1 MDFGTGGTYRR
12 HLSFSVSN
20 RALPVKKSIMGVVL
34 LQYKT
39 DDQAQGSLIPA
50 VISHQL
56 IGKAVQ
62 CPKNIPTY
70 HLHQLHASVPSF
82 VGAHLHHPPINHIV
96 GLQLPVKNCN
106 LKDGHP
112 PKQANL
118 KECQ

>member
-1 MDFGTGGTYRR
+1 
-12 HLSFSVSN
+12 
-20 RALPVKKSIMGVVL
+20 MGVIL

-39 DDQAQGSLIPA
+39 VDQAQGSLIPA

-70 HLHQLHASVPSF
+70 HSHQSHASVSYF

-96 GLQLPVKNCN
+96 
-106 LKDGHP
+106 HP
-112 PKQANL
+112 
-118 KECQ
+118 